1 MLNFI
6 DKLDEEQAVNA
17 EKVAKAAKR
26 AGVDPTLAVAIAF
39 QESRLRSNPPR
50 GSSGEIG
57 MMQVMPGTGRGM
69 GYNEKQL
76 GNLDQN
82 IEAGVQYLKKGLEA
96 TGNDPQL
103 AAIYYNGGPGA
114 VQAMTQGKDPD
125 PRVFDYLRSVN
136 SYGTFEPKQTEGGL
150 DSRGTVVETVDEG
163 PADGEPAPGETD
175 EQRDARI
182 AADMQRVQEEQ
193 ERRMGQIG
201 GAGTGA
207 AVSAYRMGKSGAKSA
222 ATALG
227 EASETGR
234 IAAQTRAGLPPG
246 GMPPSGPPGAPA
258 APQSVVRVPGGGGL
272 PGGPTQLGAPGTYP
286 TATGPGSATFN
297 YGRVYGLPEIE
308 AGKAL
313 GTGKAEGE
321 VWDLLNKRQQALT
334 NIQQRFPGDT
344 FIENPRYGG
353 LMTPA
358 PSAGGGPRA
367 SFVAQPPMRDVPPG
381 TMFVE
386 PPPPAGTMRQLP
398 PRQPIP
404 TTPPKPTGLQ
414 AVTQQLQSMARPVI
428 SGAATAGRYIVPPLA
443 LAGAGGE
450 AADVY
455 SELRKEDPDYI
466 KAGLSGLAGLSGVA
480 ALFPPLTIPATAVG
494 GSAALI
500 NYLREKQ
507 KEQGRQ
513 PAAPSV
519 DYAAP

>member
-6 DKLDEEQAVNA
+6 DQLDEEQAANA

-57 MMQVMPGTGRGM
+57 MMQVMPATGKGM

-76 GNLDQN
+76 SNLDEN
-82 IEAGVQYLKKGLEA
+82 IEAGVRFLKKGLEA

-114 VQAMTQGKDPD
+114 VQAMTQGKEPD

-136 SYGTFEPKQTEGGL
+136 SYGTFGPKEGGL
-150 DSRGTVVETVDEG
+150 DSRGVVVETTEE
-163 PADGEPAPGETD
+163 GEPQNDQPPGETD

-227 EASETGR
+227 EASEAGR

-246 GMPPSGPPGAPA
+246 GMPPAGAPGAPA
-258 APQSVVRVPGGGGL
+258 APQSVVRVPGGAPGGGGL
-272 PGGPTQLGAPGTYP
+272 PSTQLGTPGTYP

-308 AGKAL
+308 AGRAL

-367 SFVAQPPMRDVPPG
+367 SYVAQPTMRDVPPG

-398 PRQPIP
+398 PRQPVP
-404 TTPPKPTGLQ
+404 TAPPQPSGLQ
-414 AVTQQLQSMARPVI
+414 AVTQELKSLARPVI

-455 SELRKEDPDYI
+455 SELRKDQPDYI
-466 KAGLSGLAGLSGVA
+466 RAGLSGLTGLSGMA
-480 ALFPPLTIPATAVG
+480 ALFPPLTIPATVVG

-507 KEQGRQ
+507 KEQGGQ

>member
-6 DKLDEEQAVNA
+6 DKLDEEQAANA

-26 AGVDPTLAVAIAF
+26 AGVDPALAVAIAY

-50 GSSGEIG
+50 GADGEIG

-96 TGNDPQL
+96 TGNDPRL

-114 VQAMTQGKDPD
+114 VQAMTEGKDPD
-125 PRVFDYLRSVN
+125 PRVFNYLRSVN
-136 SYGTFEPKQTEGGL
+136 SYGTFAPKPEAEPGAEPGSPPGSLPGAQ
-150 DSRGTVVETVDEG
+150 
-163 PADGEPAPGETD
+163 PAGETD
-175 EQRDARI
+175 EQREARI
-182 AADMQRVQEEQ
+182 AADQQRIKEEQ
-193 ERRMGQIG
+193 DRRMGQIYGG
-201 GAGTGA
+201 GAGA
-207 AVSAYRMGKSGAKSA
+207 AVSAYRMGKAGAKDVA
-222 ATALG
+222 AALG

-234 IAAQTRAGLPPG
+234 ITAQTRAGLPPG
-246 GMPPSGPPGAPA
+246 GMPPAGAPGAPTP
-258 APQSVVRVPGGGGL
+258 PQSVVRVPGGGGL

-353 LMTPA
+353 IMTPA
-358 PSAGGGPRA
+358 PSAGAGPRQ
-367 SFVAQPPMRDVPPG
+367 SFVSQSPTPAAPGQPPQ
-381 TMFVE
+381 
-386 PPPPAGTMRQLP
+386 AGGLRPLP
-398 PRQPIP
+398 PRQPVP
-404 TTPPKPTGLQ
+404 TTPVQPTGLQ
-414 AVTQQLQSMARPVI
+414 AVTQELRALARPVVA
-428 SGAATAGRYIVPPLA
+428 GASTVGRYVVPPLA

-450 AADVY
+450 AADVV

-466 KAGLSGLAGLSGVA
+466 KAGLSGLTGLSGVA

-500 NYLREKQ
+500 NYLREQQ
-507 KEQGRQ
+507 KEKERRGIVT
-513 PAAPSV
+513 PPAPSI

>member
-6 DKLDEEQAVNA
+6 DQLDEEQAANA

-26 AGVDPTLAVAIAF
+26 AGVDPALAVAIAF

-57 MMQVMPGTGRGM
+57 MMQIMPGTGRGM

-82 IEAGVQYLKKGLEA
+82 IEAGIQYLKKGLEA
-96 TGNDPQL
+96 TGNDAQL
-103 AAIYYNGGPGA
+103 TAIYYNGGPGA
-114 VQAMTQGKDPD
+114 VQALTQGKDPD
-125 PRVFDYLRSVN
+125 PRVFDYLRSIN
-136 SYGTFEPKQTEGGL
+136 SYGTFGPKPEAAPETGAQPGAEPGAQQGAQ
-150 DSRGTVVETVDEG
+150 
-163 PADGEPAPGETD
+163 PPGETD

-193 ERRMGQIG
+193 ERRMGQIYGG
-201 GAGTGA
+201 GAGA
-207 AVSAYRMGKSGAKSA
+207 AVSAYRLGKSGAKDV

-246 GMPPSGPPGAPA
+246 GMPPVAPPGAPA

-272 PGGPTQLGAPGTYP
+272 PGAPTQLGTPGTYP

-353 LMTPA
+353 IMTPA
-358 PSAGGGPRA
+358 PSAGAGPRQ
-367 SFVAQPPMRDVPPG
+367 SFVSQSPTPAAPGQPPQ
-381 TMFVE
+381 
-386 PPPPAGTMRQLP
+386 AGGLRPLP
-398 PRQPIP
+398 PRQPVP
-404 TTPPKPTGLQ
+404 TTPVQPTGLQ
-414 AVTQQLQSMARPVI
+414 AVTQELRALARPVVA
-428 SGAATAGRYIVPPLA
+428 GASTVGRYVVPPLA

-466 KAGLSGLAGLSGVA
+466 KAGLSGLTGLSGVA

-500 NYLREKQ
+500 NYLREQQ
-507 KEQGRQ
+507 KEKERRGIVT
-513 PAAPSV
+513 PPAPSI

>member
-6 DKLDEEQAVNA
+6 DKLDEEQAANA

-26 AGVDPTLAVAIAF
+26 AGVDPALAVAIAY

-50 GSSGEIG
+50 GADGEIG

-76 GNLDQN
+76 SNLDQN

-96 TGNDPQL
+96 TGNDPRL

-114 VQAMTQGKDPD
+114 VQAMTEGKDPD
-125 PRVFDYLRSVN
+125 PRVFNYLRSVN
-136 SYGTFEPKQTEGGL
+136 SYGTFAPKPEAEPGAEPGSPPGSLPGAQ
-150 DSRGTVVETVDEG
+150 
-163 PADGEPAPGETD
+163 PAGETD
-175 EQRDARI
+175 EQREARI
-182 AADMQRVQEEQ
+182 AADQQRVQEEQ
-193 ERRMGQIG
+193 DRRMGQIG

-207 AVSAYRMGKSGAKSA
+207 AVSAYRLGKVGAKDLA
-222 ATALG
+222 ATLG

-246 GMPPSGPPGAPA
+246 GMPPAGAPGAPA

-272 PGGPTQLGAPGTYP
+272 PGAPTQLGAPGTYP

-353 LMTPA
+353 IMTPA
-358 PSAGGGPRA
+358 PSVGGGPRQ
-367 SFVAQPPMRDVPPG
+367 SFVNQPPAPAAPGQPPQ
-381 TMFVE
+381 
-386 PPPPAGTMRQLP
+386 AGGLRPLP
-398 PRQPIP
+398 PRQPVP
-404 TTPPKPTGLQ
+404 TTPVQPTGLQ
-414 AVTQQLQSMARPVI
+414 AVTQELKSLARPVI

-455 SELRKEDPDYI
+455 SELRREDPDYI

-500 NYLREKQ
+500 NYLREQQ
-507 KEQGRQ
+507 KEKERRGIVT
-513 PAAPSV
+513 PPTPSI

>member
-6 DKLDEEQAVNA
+6 DKLDEEQAANA

-26 AGVDPTLAVAIAF
+26 AGVDPTLAVAIAY
-39 QESRLRSNPPR
+39 QESRLRSDPPR

-76 GNLDQN
+76 SNLDQN

-96 TGNDPQL
+96 TGNDPRL

-114 VQAMTQGKDPD
+114 VQAMTEGKDPD
-125 PRVFDYLRSVN
+125 PRVFNYLRSVN
-136 SYGTFEPKQTEGGL
+136 SYGAFGPKPEAAPDAGAQPGAEPGAQ
-150 DSRGTVVETVDEG
+150 
-163 PADGEPAPGETD
+163 PAGETD
-175 EQRDARI
+175 EQREARI
-182 AADMQRVQEEQ
+182 AADMQRAQEEQ
-193 ERRMGQIG
+193 DRRMGQIYGG
-201 GAGTGA
+201 GAGA
-207 AVSAYRMGKSGAKSA
+207 AVSAYRMGKAGAKDV

-234 IAAQTRAGLPPG
+234 ITAQTRAGLPPG
-246 GMPPSGPPGAPA
+246 GMPTAGAPGAPTP
-258 APQSVVRVPGGGGL
+258 PQSVVRVPGGGGL

-353 LMTPA
+353 IMTPA
-358 PSAGGGPRA
+358 PSVGGGPRQ
-367 SFVAQPPMRDVPPG
+367 SFVNQPPAPAAPGQPPQ
-381 TMFVE
+381 
-386 PPPPAGTMRQLP
+386 AGGLRPLP

-404 TTPPKPTGLQ
+404 TAPVQPTGLQ
-414 AVTQQLQSMARPVI
+414 TVTQQLQNLARPVVA
-428 SGAATAGRYIVPPLA
+428 GASTVGRYVVPPLA

-500 NYLREKQ
+500 NYLREQQ
-507 KEQGRQ
+507 KEKERRGIVT
-513 PAAPSV
+513 PPAPSI

>member
-1 MLNFI
+1 
-6 DKLDEEQAVNA
+6 
-17 EKVAKAAKR
+17 
-26 AGVDPTLAVAIAF
+26 
-39 QESRLRSNPPR
+39 
-50 GSSGEIG
+50 
-57 MMQVMPGTGRGM
+57 
-69 GYNEKQL
+69 
-76 GNLDQN
+76 
-82 IEAGVQYLKKGLEA
+82 
-96 TGNDPQL
+96 
-103 AAIYYNGGPGA
+103 
-114 VQAMTQGKDPD
+114 
-125 PRVFDYLRSVN
+125 
-136 SYGTFEPKQTEGGL
+136 
-150 DSRGTVVETVDEG
+150 
-163 PADGEPAPGETD
+163 
-175 EQRDARI
+175 
-182 AADMQRVQEEQ
+182 MQRVQEAQ
-193 ERRMGQIG
+193 ERRMGQIY

-222 ATALG
+222 ASALG

-246 GMPPSGPPGAPA
+246 GMPPSGPGAAPPGAPA
-258 APQSVVRVPGGGGL
+258 SPQSVVRVPGGAPGGL
-272 PGGPTQLGAPGTYP
+272 PGAPTQLGTPGTYP

-308 AGKAL
+308 AGRAL

-381 TMFVE
+381 TLFVE

-404 TTPPKPTGLQ
+404 TAPPQPTGLQ
-414 AVTQQLQSMARPVI
+414 AITQDLKALARPVV
-428 SGAATAGRYIVPPLA
+428 SGAATVGKYVVPPLA

-455 SELRKEDPDYI
+455 SELKKDQPDYI
-466 KAGLSGLAGLSGVA
+466 KAGLSGLTGLSGMA

-494 GSAALI
+494 GTAALI
-500 NYLREKQ
+500 NYLRERE
-507 KEQGRQ
+507 KERGGQ
-513 PAAPSV
+513 PAPAVPSA

>member
-6 DKLDEEQAVNA
+6 DKLDEEQAANA

-26 AGVDPTLAVAIAF
+26 AGVDPALAVAIAY
-39 QESRLRSNPPR
+39 QESRLRSDPPR

-76 GNLDQN
+76 SNLDQN

-96 TGNDPQL
+96 TGNDPRL

-114 VQAMTQGKDPD
+114 VQAMTEGKDPD
-125 PRVFDYLRSVN
+125 PRVFSYLRSVN
-136 SYGTFEPKQTEGGL
+136 SYGTFAPKPEAAPEAGAQPGAEPGAQPT
-150 DSRGTVVETVDEG
+150 
-163 PADGEPAPGETD
+163 GETD

-182 AADMQRVQEEQ
+182 NAAMQQAQEEQ
-193 ERRMGQIG
+193 DRRMGQIYGG
-201 GAGTGA
+201 GAGA
-207 AVSAYRMGKSGAKSA
+207 AVSAYRMGKAGAKDV

-234 IAAQTRAGLPPG
+234 ITAQTRAGLPPG
-246 GMPPSGPPGAPA
+246 GMPPAAPPGAPA
-258 APQSVVRVPGGGGL
+258 APQSVVRVPGGAPGGL

-353 LMTPA
+353 IMTPA
-358 PSAGGGPRA
+358 PSAGGGPRQ
-367 SFVAQPPMRDVPPG
+367 SFVNQPPTPAAPGQPPQ
-381 TMFVE
+381 
-386 PPPPAGTMRQLP
+386 AGGLRPLP
-398 PRQPIP
+398 PRQPVP
-404 TTPPKPTGLQ
+404 TTPVQPTGLQ
-414 AVTQQLQSMARPVI
+414 AVTQELKSLARPVI

-500 NYLREKQ
+500 NYLREQQ
-507 KEQGRQ
+507 KEKERRGIVT
-513 PAAPSV
+513 PPAPSI

>member
-6 DKLDEEQAVNA
+6 DQLDEEQAANA

-136 SYGTFEPKQTEGGL
+136 SYGTFGPKPEGAPESAAQPAAEP
-150 DSRGTVVETVDEG
+150 SAP
-163 PADGEPAPGETD
+163 PAAPGETD

-193 ERRMGQIG
+193 EKRMGQIYGG
-201 GAGTGA
+201 GAGA
-207 AVSAYRMGKSGAKSA
+207 AVSAYRLGKAGAKDVAS
-222 ATALG
+222 ALG

-246 GMPPSGPPGAPA
+246 GMPPSGPGAVPVGAPA
-258 APQSVVRVPGGGGL
+258 AQQSVVRVPGGTPGGL
-272 PGGPTQLGAPGTYP
+272 PGAPVGPADGGYMARGQTGAQVYN
-286 TATGPGSATFN
+286 TAKSI
-297 YGRVYGLPEIE
+297 GLTDIE
-308 AGKAL
+308 AARAL
-313 GTGKAEGE
+313 DATKQEGGAH
-321 VWDLLNKRQQALT
+321 DLLRKRREATLD
-334 NIQQRFPGDT
+334 IRQRFPSDT
-344 FIENPRYGG
+344 FVENPRYGG
-353 LMTPA
+353 LLTLDQGV
-358 PSAGGGPRA
+358 GGGPRQ
-367 SFVAQPPMRDVPPG
+367 SFVSQPSTPAAPGQPAQ
-381 TMFVE
+381 
-386 PPPPAGTMRQLP
+386 AGGLRPLP
-398 PRQPIP
+398 PRQPVP
-404 TTPPKPTGLQ
+404 TTPVQPTGLQ
-414 AVTQQLQSMARPVI
+414 AVTQELKALARPVVT
-428 SGAATAGRYIVPPLA
+428 GAATVGKYVVPPLA

-455 SELRKEDPDYI
+455 SELKKDQPDYI
-466 KAGLSGLAGLSGVA
+466 KAGLSGLTGLSGMA

-494 GSAALI
+494 GTAALI
-500 NYLREKQ
+500 NYLRERE
-507 KEQGRQ
+507 KERGGQ
-513 PAAPSV
+513 PAPAVPSA

>member
-6 DKLDEEQAVNA
+6 DKLDEEQAANA

-26 AGVDPTLAVAIAF
+26 AGVDPVLAVAIAF
-39 QESRLRSNPPR
+39 KESSLRSNPPR
-50 GSSGEIG
+50 GADGEIG

-76 GNLDQN
+76 LNLDQN

-125 PRVFDYLRSVN
+125 PRVFDYLRLIN
-136 SYGTFEPKQTEGGL
+136 SYGTFAPKPEAAPEAGAQPGAEPGAQ
-150 DSRGTVVETVDEG
+150 
-163 PADGEPAPGETD
+163 PPGETD

-193 ERRMGQIG
+193 ERRMGQIYGG
-201 GAGTGA
+201 GAGA
-207 AVSAYRMGKSGAKSA
+207 AVSAYRLGKSGAKDV

-246 GMPPSGPPGAPA
+246 GMPPAAPPGAPA

-308 AGKAL
+308 AGRAL

-381 TMFVE
+381 TLFVE

-404 TTPPKPTGLQ
+404 TTPPRPTGLQ

>member
-6 DKLDEEQAVNA
+6 EKLDEEQAINA
-17 EKVAKAAKR
+17 EKVAEAAKR
-26 AGVDPTLAVAIAF
+26 AGVNPRLAVAVAY

-50 GSSGEIG
+50 GADGEIG

-69 GYNEKQL
+69 GFNEKQL
-76 GNLDQN
+76 SNLDQN

-96 TGNDPQL
+96 TGNDPML
-103 AAIYYNGGPGA
+103 AAAYYNGGPGA
-114 VQAMTQGKDPD
+114 IQVMSEGKDPD
-125 PRVFDYLRSVN
+125 PRVRAYLRSIN
-136 SYGTFEPKQTEGGL
+136 SYGTFESPASAQPDAQT
-150 DSRGTVVETVDEG
+150 
-163 PADGEPAPGETD
+163 AAEPGAQPGAEPGAPGETD
-175 EQRDARI
+175 AQRDARI
-182 AADMQRVQEEQ
+182 AADMQRAQEEQ

-207 AVSAYRMGKSGAKSA
+207 AVSAYRLGKSGAKSA

-234 IAAQTRAGLPPG
+234 IAAQARAGLPPG
-246 GMPPSGPPGAPA
+246 GMPPAGPPGAPTP
-258 APQSVVRVPGGGGL
+258 PQSVVRVPGGGGL
-272 PGGPTQLGAPGTYP
+272 PSTQLGAPGTYP

-334 NIQQRFPGDT
+334 SIQQRFPGDT

-353 LMTPA
+353 IMTPA
-358 PSAGGGPRA
+358 PSAGGGPRQ
-367 SFVAQPPMRDVPPG
+367 SFVNQPPTPAAPGQPPQ
-381 TMFVE
+381 
-386 PPPPAGTMRQLP
+386 AGGLRPLP
-398 PRQPIP
+398 PRQPVP
-404 TTPPKPTGLQ
+404 TTPVQPTGLQ
-414 AVTQQLQSMARPVI
+414 AVTQELKSLARPVI

-500 NYLREKQ
+500 NYLREQQ
-507 KEQGRQ
+507 KEKERRGIVT
-513 PAAPSV
+513 PPAPSI

>member
-6 DKLDEEQAVNA
+6 DKLDEEQAANA

-26 AGVDPTLAVAIAF
+26 AGVDPVLAVATAY

-57 MMQVMPGTGRGM
+57 MMQIMPGTGRGM
-69 GYNEKQL
+69 GFNEKQL

-114 VQAMTQGKDPD
+114 VQALTQGKDPD
-125 PRVFDYLRSVN
+125 PRVFDYLRSIN
-136 SYGTFEPKQTEGGL
+136 SYGTFGPRPEAAPEAGAQPGAEPGAQ
-150 DSRGTVVETVDEG
+150 
-163 PADGEPAPGETD
+163 PAGETD

-182 AADMQRVQEEQ
+182 NAAMQQAQEEQ
-193 ERRMGQIG
+193 DRRMGQIYGG
-201 GAGTGA
+201 GAGTAIA
-207 AVSAYRMGKSGAKSA
+207 AGRLASTKAKDVA
-222 ATALG
+222 AALG
-227 EASETGR
+227 ESSETGR
-234 IAAQTRAGLPPG
+234 ITAQTRAGLPPG
-246 GMPPSGPPGAPA
+246 GMPPAGAPGAPTP
-258 APQSVVRVPGGGGL
+258 PQSVVRVPGGGGL

-353 LMTPA
+353 IMTPA
-358 PSAGGGPRA
+358 PSVGGGPRQ
-367 SFVAQPPMRDVPPG
+367 SFVNQPPAPAAPGQPPQ
-381 TMFVE
+381 
-386 PPPPAGTMRQLP
+386 AGGLRPLP

-404 TTPPKPTGLQ
+404 TAPVQPTGLQ
-414 AVTQQLQSMARPVI
+414 TVTQQLQNLARPVI
-428 SGAATAGRYIVPPLA
+428 AGASTVGRYVVPPLA

-455 SELRKEDPDYI
+455 SELRREDPDYI

-500 NYLREKQ
+500 NYLREQQ
-507 KEQGRQ
+507 KEKERRGIVT
-513 PAAPSV
+513 PPTPSI